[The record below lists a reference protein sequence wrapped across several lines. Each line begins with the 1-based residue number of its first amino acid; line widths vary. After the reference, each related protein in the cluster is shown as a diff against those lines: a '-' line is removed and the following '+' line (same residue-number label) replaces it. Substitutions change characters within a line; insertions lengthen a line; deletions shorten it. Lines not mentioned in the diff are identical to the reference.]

1 MIIKTNAGKK
11 HTLMKHNSMIKL
23 WSSFLGMTMMLFI
36 FSCSGTKNLV
46 SEYSGVDNALLWKIE
61 GQDLKNPS
69 YLYGTIHMIEDQD
82 YFLPDGTLGAIDQS
96 DRLVFEIDMQEMS
109 DPSAAMGLL
118 QNAFM
123 SDNKSLKDL
132 VSESE
137 YKMINEHFSKMGL
150 PLFLFERIKPMFL
163 TVFASSDFDPNGMQN
178 GSLKSYEME
187 FMEIATRTGKPSGGL
202 ESIEF
207 QMSIFDSIPYEDQAK
222 MLVESLENSDLGS
235 DTFKQMVAVYKKQ
248 DLNAMITMI
257 SEDEDGIGE
266 YEDMMLNQRNEKWI
280 PLMEDMMRKEV
291 VFFAVGAGHLAGERG
306 VIHLLRK
313 AGYKMTPISNKKPQ

>member
-1 MIIKTNAGKK
+1 MSYNSTIKTWSICC
-11 HTLMKHNSMIKL
+11 SMAVVL
-23 WSSFLGMTMMLFI
+23 FLI
-36 FSCSGTKNLV
+36 SCSGTKNLV
-46 SEYSGVDNALLWKIE
+46 QEYNGLDNALLWKIE
-61 GQDLKNPS
+61 SPKHEKAS
-69 YLYGTIHMIEDQD
+69 YLFGTIHMIEDQD
-82 YFLPDGTLGAIDQS
+82 YFLPDGTLTAIDQS

-109 DPSAAMGLL
+109 DPSNAMSLL

-123 SDNKSLKDL
+123 DDNKSLKDL
-132 VSESE
+132 VSDEE
-137 YKMINEHFSKMGL
+137 YKLVNEHFTKMGL

-187 FMEIATRTGKPSGGL
+187 FMKIATQSNKQTGGL

-207 QMSIFDSIPYEDQAK
+207 QMSIFDSIPYIDQAK
-222 MLVESLENSDLGS
+222 MLVESLKNNDLGS
-235 DTFKQMVAVYKKQ
+235 DTFKQMVEIYKKQ
-248 DLNAMITMI
+248 DLNALVSMI

-280 PLMEDMMRKEV
+280 PLMEEMMKEQE

-313 AGYKMTPISNKKPQ
+313 AGYKLSPVSNKKS

>member
-1 MIIKTNAGKK
+1 
-11 HTLMKHNSMIKL
+11 MKHNSMIKL
-23 WSSFLGMTMMLFI
+23 WSYFFGMTMMLFI
-36 FSCSGTKNLV
+36 FSCSGTKSLV
-46 SEYSGVDNALLWKIE
+46 SEYTGVDNALLWKIE
-61 GQDLKNPS
+61 GQNLKNPS

-109 DPSAAMGLL
+109 DPTAAMGLL

-137 YKMINEHFSKMGL
+137 YKMIKDHFSKMGL

-235 DTFKQMVAVYKKQ
+235 DTFKQMVAIYKKQ

-280 PLMEDMMRKEV
+280 PLMEDMMQKEI

-313 AGYKMTPISNKKPQ
+313 AGYKMTPISNKKP